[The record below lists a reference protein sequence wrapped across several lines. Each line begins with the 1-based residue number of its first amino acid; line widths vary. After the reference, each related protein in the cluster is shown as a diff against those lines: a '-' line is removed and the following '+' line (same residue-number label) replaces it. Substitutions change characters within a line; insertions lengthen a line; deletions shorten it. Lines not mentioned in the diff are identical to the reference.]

1 MDTGQRTV
9 YIFISSEGKDLVMI
23 EYTHNGRTTIAKF
36 KQTVY
41 GNDRATWTQK
51 IRKSLTEII
60 PYAYTYPVDNYL
72 LNITSFCGKVTCS
85 EEDEYNEFVG
95 EILAKERL
103 LYKYND
109 LVSKICAEIIANME
123 RDLSQLKNFKMFG
136 RIRKG
141 SYDYV
146 SK

>member
-1 MDTGQRTV
+1 
-9 YIFISSEGKDLVMI
+9 MI
-23 EYTHNGRTTIAKF
+23 EYIHNGRTTIAKF

-41 GNDRATWTQK
+41 GDDRATWTQK

-72 LNITSFCGKVTCS
+72 LNGRYINSFCGKVTCS

-103 LYKYND
+103 LYKYNS
-109 LVSKICAEIIANME
+109 LVTKICAEIIANME

>member
-1 MDTGQRTV
+1 MDTRQGTV
-9 YIFISSEGKDLVMI
+9 YILIPSEGKGLDMI
-23 EYTHNGRTTIAKF
+23 EYIHNGRTTIAKF
-36 KQTVY
+36 KPVH
-41 GNDRATWTQK
+41 GDDRATWAQK
-51 IRKSLTEII
+51 IRNSLTRII

-85 EEDEYNEFVG
+85 EEDEYNEFEG

-141 SYDYV
+141 SYNYV